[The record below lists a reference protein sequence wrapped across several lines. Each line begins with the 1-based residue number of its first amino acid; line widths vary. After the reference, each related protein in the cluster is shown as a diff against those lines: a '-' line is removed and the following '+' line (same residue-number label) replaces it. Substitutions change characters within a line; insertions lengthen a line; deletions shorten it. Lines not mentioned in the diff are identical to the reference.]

1 MLRPTHSNHFEANW
15 PSRTHWRKAT
25 CREVNCSHYV
35 NGWVTRVAPGSPQDL
50 YIRGDTERQH
60 KLERGEEFNF
70 YTFEPGQ
77 RCYRSG
83 QHRIKLDRGPW
94 LTKNQPGKE
103 WGRLELNAMDHN
115 QWTDEFNEEAYQA
128 NKFLGG

>member
-1 MLRPTHSNHFEANW
+1 MLRATHSNHFEANW

-25 CREVNCSHYV
+25 CREVNCSHYM

-50 YIRGDTERQH
+50 YIRADTERHH

-94 LTKNQPGKE
+94 LTKNSLTRHSSYSEQF
-103 WGRLELNAMDHN
+103 AMEPER
-115 QWTDEFNEEAYQA
+115 WTDEFNEESYQA

>member
-1 MLRPTHSNHFEANW
+1 MLQPTNKFEANW

-50 YIRGDTERQH
+50 YIRADTERH
-60 KLERGEEFNF
+60 HTLERGEEVNF

-77 RCYRSG
+77 RCYKSG

-94 LTKNQPGKE
+94 LTKNMADKP
-103 WGRLELNAMDHN
+103 WALELRAMEYN
-115 QWTDEFNEEAYQA
+115 RWTDEFNEEAYKA
-128 NKFLGG
+128 NRR

>member
-1 MLRPTHSNHFEANW
+1 MLQPTSKFEANW

-60 KLERGEEFNF
+60 KLERGEVSWFCSDGF
-70 YTFEPGQ
+70 PVGVGGWVGDASHLGWSIAVSDSVDIDLTTQ
-77 RCYRSG
+77 
-83 QHRIKLDRGPW
+83 IKFRFTALVVILQQLALMGF
-94 LTKNQPGKE
+94 LT
-103 WGRLELNAMDHN
+103 
-115 QWTDEFNEEAYQA
+115 
-128 NKFLGG
+128 

>member
-1 MLRPTHSNHFEANW
+1 MLQRTNKFEANW

-25 CREVNCSHYV
+25 CQEVDCSHYV
-35 NGWVTRVAPGSPQDL
+35 NGWVTRVVPGSPQDL

-70 YTFEPGQ
+70 YTFDPGQ
-77 RCYRSG
+77 RCYKSG

-94 LTKNQPGKE
+94 LTKNALTRHSSYSE
-103 WGRLELNAMDHN
+103 EFAMEYN
-115 QWTDEFNEEAYQA
+115 RWTDEFNEEAYKA
-128 NKFLGG
+128 NRR